1 MLLINAVQMAAL
13 WVLYR
18 PVRDQRWGPVW
29 FWSDWLP
36 PPRWDLALLAL
47 AVIYALLLFAD
58 VLLQLRVLANA
69 RLPST
74 PAGPSASSA
83 SSASPVAPSNE
94 ALTLAAAA
102 ADAAARAAAARAAA
116 ASVAALTALISKP
129 KP

>member
-83 SSASPVAPSNE
+83 SPVAPSNE

-102 ADAAARAAAARAAA
+102 ADAAARAAAA
-116 ASVAALTALISKP
+116 SVAALTALISKP

>member
-102 ADAAARAAAARAAA
+102 ADAAARAAAA
-116 ASVAALTALISKP
+116 SVAALTALISKP

>member
-36 PPRWDLALLAL
+36 PPRWDIALLAL

-102 ADAAARAAAARAAA
+102 ADAAARAAAA
-116 ASVAALTALISKP
+116 SVAALTALISKP